1 MGLAGVNP
9 EKTLNL
15 PEVFDMFR
23 PVHPALAFVAAA
35 LFAPALAS
43 AADEID
49 FARDI
54 RPILSDNCFACHGPD
69 KKGLKGDLRL
79 DLRET
84 AILSNKDGRT
94 AIVPGSP
101 DKSELIRRIHLDDPD
116 KGMPPADSH
125 KKLTP
130 AEKKLLS
137 EWIKQGAKWGDHWS
151 FGSAKKPALP
161 KTKNTKWARN
171 AIDHFVLAQ
180 LEAKGLTPSKE
191 ANRET
196 LIRRVSYDVTGL
208 PPTLEEID
216 AFVNDKS
223 GGAYETMVDRML
235 AKKAFGERMA
245 LAWMDAARYG
255 DTSVMHADGPR
266 DMWAWRDWVINS
278 YNDNMPFDRFTIE
291 QLAGDLLPD
300 ATVWQKVASGF
311 NRNHASSD
319 EGGAIPEELRIDYVV
334 DRVKTVSNVWL
345 GLSMECG
352 QCHDHKYDP
361 VSQREYYAFFA
372 FFNQTSDPGMQT
384 RRGNQAPVVNVPRM
398 GAESQTV
405 ELDKQLAKIDADIAA
420 HAKSI
425 EPAFVKWTAAESAK
439 LGKDNQPALP
449 SDMLAYFPLDNA
461 AACAIDGKR
470 TGKITGKAT
479 WQTAK
484 ASGGFATNGGTFISY
499 GADVANFDRTDKF
512 SYGCWVKPTG
522 DGAVLAKM
530 NDGNGHRGWD
540 LYLQGGGKLA
550 MHLISKWQGDAIKV
564 GTLSAIKKN
573 QWSHVFVTYDGSSK
587 AAGVKLYI
595 NGVHQKKVKV
605 EANGL
610 KNTTQGKAPL
620 NIGRRHSGSAFAGL
634 VDDVRIYGR
643 ELAPTE
649 VALLAGGD
657 PIRPILATAADKRT
671 KQQVDQ
677 LRNHY
682 LATVDKKHGELQK
695 SRTKVAG
702 EIAALRKPATTVMV
716 MNEQPKPRATYL
728 LMRGHYASPDK
739 EAGPIKPAV
748 PEAFGALPEG
758 APPNRLGLAQWLVA
772 PEHPLT
778 ARVTVNRY
786 WSMLFG
792 KGIVGTVMD
801 FGSQGKFPTHPKLLD
816 WLAVDFVEHGWDR
829 KRAIKQI
836 LMSAAYR
843 QSSVTPP
850 LLAEIDPA
858 NELISRGPRFRLQ
871 GEFIRD
877 SALAVSGLLVDEVG
891 GAGVKPYQPPGLWNE
906 VSINNGLRFRADKGD
921 KLYRKSMYIYWKRSA
936 PHPGML
942 LFDAPTREKCV
953 VQRARTN
960 TPLQALYT
968 LNGTQFVE
976 AARMLAERMMTE
988 GGDSALGRI
997 EFAHRLT
1004 TGRRPSLAT
1013 VKVLGDLYES
1023 ELSRFKADAER
1034 AKKMLSHGEHPRND
1048 KLDVAQHAA
1057 WTVVAS
1063 AILNMD
1069 ASLTRY

>member
-1 MGLAGVNP
+1 
-9 EKTLNL
+9 
-15 PEVFDMFR
+15 MFR
-23 PVHPALAFVAAA
+23 PVPPAIAFVLAA
-35 LFAPALAS
+35 LLAPALAP
-43 AADEID
+43 AAEEID

-69 KKGLKGDLRL
+69 PKSLKGDLRL

-84 AILSNKDGRT
+84 AVLTNKDGRT

-101 DKSELIRRIHLDDPD
+101 DKSEFIRRIHLDDPE

-130 AEKKLLS
+130 KQKQLLS
-137 EWIKQGAKWGDHWS
+137 DWIKQGAKWGDHWS
-151 FGSAKKPALP
+151 FGPAKLPALP
-161 KTKNTKWARN
+161 KTKQQGWAIN
-171 AIDHFVLAQ
+171 AIDHFVLAE
-180 LEAKGLTPSKE
+180 LEAKGLTPTKE

-216 AFVNDKS
+216 AFVGDKS
-223 GGAYETMVDRML
+223 SNAYEAMVDRML

-266 DMWAWRDWVINS
+266 QMWAWRDWVINS

-291 QLAGDLLPD
+291 QIAGDLLPN
-300 ATVWQKVASGF
+300 ATVWQKVASAF

-319 EGGAIPEELRIDYVV
+319 EGGAIPEELRVDYVV

-361 VSQREYYAFFA
+361 VTQKEYYAFFA

-384 RRGNQAPVVNVPRM
+384 RGGNQAPIVSVPMM
-398 GAESQTV
+398 GAESKTAG
-405 ELDKQLAKIDADIAA
+405 LKAQLAKIDADTAA
-420 HAKSI
+420 HAKTV
-425 EPAFVKWTAAESAK
+425 EPAFTTWTAAESAK
-439 LGKDNQPALP
+439 IGTDAQAALP
-449 SDMLAYFPLDNA
+449 GDMLAYFPLDNA

-470 TGKITGKAT
+470 AGKITGKPT
-479 WQTAK
+479 WQAAK
-484 ASGGFATNGGTFISY
+484 ASGGFATNAGTFISY
-499 GADVANFDRTDKF
+499 PADVANFDRTDKF
-512 SYGCWVKPTG
+512 SYGCWVKRNG
-522 DGAVLAKM
+522 DGAVIGKM
-530 NDGNGHRGWD
+530 NEGNGHRGWD
-540 LYLQGGGKLA
+540 LYLQGNGKLA
-550 MHLISKWQGDAIKV
+550 MHLISKWSADAIKV
-564 GTLSAIKKN
+564 GTVKSVVPKGKWA
-573 QWSHVFVTYDGSSK
+573 HVFVTYDGSSK
-587 AAGVKLYI
+587 VAGVKLYV
-595 NGVHQKKVKV
+595 NGVHQKQVKV
-605 EANGL
+605 EADGL
-610 KNTTQGKAPL
+610 KSTTKGKATL
-620 NIGRRHSGSAFAGL
+620 NIGRRTSSSQFSGL

-643 ELAPTE
+643 ELTGVE
-649 VALLAGGD
+649 VARLAGGD

-682 LATVDKKHGELQK
+682 LATVDKKHAALQK
-695 SRTKVAG
+695 DRAKVVA
-702 EIAALRKPATTVMV
+702 EIAKFEKPLTTVMV

-728 LMRGHYASPDK
+728 LMRGHYASPDR

-758 APPNRLGLAQWLVA
+758 APQNRLGLAQWLVA

-778 ARVTVNRY
+778 ARVTMNRY

-801 FGSQGKFPTHPKLLD
+801 FGSQGKFPTHPKLID
-816 WLAVDFVEHGWDR
+816 WLAVDFVQHKWDR

-836 LMSAAYR
+836 LMSATYR
-843 QSSVTPP
+843 QSSVTTPQ
-850 LLAEIDPA
+850 LAEVDPV
-858 NELISRGPRFRLQ
+858 NDLMSRGPRFRLQ

-877 SALAVSGLLVDEVG
+877 SALAVSGLLVGEIG

-906 VSINNGLRFRADKGD
+906 VSINNGLRFRADTGD
-921 KLYRKSMYIYWKRSA
+921 KLYRKSMYIYWKRSS

-953 VQRARTN
+953 VERARTN

-968 LNGTQFVE
+968 MNGTQFIE
-976 AARMLAERMMTE
+976 AARMLAQRMMTE
-988 GGDSALGRI
+988 GGDSTLGRI

-1004 TGRRPSLAT
+1004 TGRRPSLT
-1013 VKVLGDLYES
+1013 TIKVLGDLYES
-1023 ELSRFKADAER
+1023 ELSRFKAEPER
-1034 AKKMLSHGEHPRND
+1034 AKQMLSHGEKPRD
-1048 KLDVAQHAA
+1048 AQLDIAEHAA

-1069 ASLTRY
+1069 ATLTRY